1 MPEVHGKGLGDA
13 NIRDNYITE
22 IETAKQQA
30 DLATKAAQ
38 KMVAEKIQRESTAK
52 KEVYGQVLG
61 NMYDGDRAAIQKFRD
76 HIKAEF
82 QAGVYSKDPSLY
94 QTRVANLNAMIDN
107 AENFYNTT
115 YGTDAADGKGN
126 TYRDIQIRH
135 QQGNSVEFWEE
146 QGLELQGDEWME
158 AQERLQQLQEG
169 MYRDLQFT
177 PDGNVMARAVNPET
191 GELGDL
197 MGFENLPQREI
208 GSQNF
213 QPDVQVLSPAT
224 LMDLSA
230 QAGVQT
236 KLRQLYNGLLTE
248 EGQVMYNGKMTSV
261 KGMSALDKMNYMSDL
276 YFQDM
281 IGRVQADGTYK
292 PAPNTA
298 EARAFRRSIAKDL
311 GLSGEE
317 LRSFVEGDINSLLE
331 SNTGTA
337 NLEEAKR
344 HWREVTRQAFLKPTT
359 TTTEGGGTKIE
370 EPDFVRDRYQFNL
383 NQISEEDRLLAGIMG
398 PFEGEEISGD
408 GLEEP
413 IKINASRAF
422 EEMGIPTEKANYE
435 IYGAAFHSV
444 PVQKLQ
450 NQTGVSDDQRTEK
463 AIFIARVQLPELV
476 STYNEATGETE
487 SEVKYVTKDVI
498 VSSDSVGWRKEIYNN
513 LLNNSSDLAMA
524 MASRKANWAARVAER
539 EGVPTPNQ

>member
-1 MPEVHGKGLGDA
+1 MPEVHGKGLGDG

-38 KMVAEKIQRESTAK
+38 KMVAEKIQRESNAK

-61 NMYDGDRAAIQKFRD
+61 NMYDGDRYAIQKFRD

-115 YGTDAADGKGN
+115 YGTDSADGTGN

-158 AQERLQQLQEG
+158 AQERLQQLQAG
-169 MYRDLQFT
+169 MYRDLQFS
-177 PDGNVMARAVNPET
+177 PDGSVMARSVNPET
-191 GELGDL
+191 GEIGGL
-197 MGFENLPQREI
+197 MGFEDLPQREI

-230 QAGVQT
+230 QADVQT

-311 GLSGEE
+311 GLSGDE
-317 LRSFVEGDINSLLE
+317 LRSFVEGDINGLLE

-359 TTTEGGGTKIE
+359 TKTESGGTKIE
-370 EPDFVRDRYQFNL
+370 EPDFIRDRYQFNL

-413 IKINASRAF
+413 IEIKASRAF
-422 EEMGIPTEKANYE
+422 EEIGIPTEKANYQ
-435 IYGAAFHSV
+435 IYGAAFYSV
-444 PVQKLQ
+444 PVEKLQ
-450 NQTGVSDDQRTEK
+450 NQAGVSDDQRTEK
-463 AIFIARVQLPELV
+463 AIFIARVQVPELV
-476 STYNEATGETE
+476 STYDGETE
-487 SEVKYVTKDVI
+487 EATSEVKYVTKDVI

-539 EGVPTPNQ
+539 EGIPTPNQ